1 MNELND
7 ASEDEGI
14 MKKVIMLGNLA
25 VGKTS
30 LVNRYVFDVFGDE
43 YISTIG
49 TKVVKKK
56 LAYEDKNMI
65 LMIWDIAGETVFN
78 HIRKAYFR
86 GAEAGLVVADY
97 TRRETLDDISEWI
110 SSFQEITNNAPV
122 LILVNKS
129 DLEGEK
135 AFEIEEANQMAKEY
149 NTNALSTSAK
159 NGKNVEEAFHKITDM
174 IFSGSGKEQT

>member
-1 MNELND
+1 MNEIND

-14 MKKVIMLGNLA
+14 MKKVIMLGDLA

-56 LAYEDKNMI
+56 LVHRDKNMI

-97 TRRETLDDISEWI
+97 TRKETLDDISEWI
-110 SSFQEITNNAPV
+110 SSFQEITSNAPV
-122 LILVNKS
+122 LILINKS
-129 DLEGEK
+129 DLKNEK
-135 AFEIEEANQMAKEY
+135 AFTLDEANQMAKRF
-149 NTNALSTSAK
+149 NTKALVTSAK
-159 NGKNVEEAFHKITDM
+159 NGKNVEEAFHKITEM
-174 IFSGSGKEQT
+174 IFTRPEKEQT